1 MGFFLPAR
9 PMTTTTKLTSAAH
22 QREPGHPGRRG
33 RPAKTHDN
41 RTVRQFLAK
50 FWDLHDLVT
59 TFRGANDILT
69 GVQLLRTAGNT
80 STRGLRLRS
89 LYHVLRHLDDITV
102 VAVQAL
108 FRGRYEDQTCQMYA
122 EAARVASKALE
133 RFIVTLTAVDLARLR
148 TTKLSGMQAVDAA
161 YAADAAAAEALALAM
176 GPKRRQDTLSS
187 APDFQSRLRKKW
199 QDF

>member
-1 MGFFLPAR
+1 
-9 PMTTTTKLTSAAH
+9 MTTITKLTSVAH

-50 FWDLHDLVT
+50 FWDLHDLMT

-80 STRGLRLRS
+80 STRGLRVRS
-89 LYHVLRHLDDITV
+89 LYHVPRHLDDITV
-102 VAVQAL
+102 LAVQAL

-176 GPKRRQDTLSS
+176 GPKRGQDTLSS